1 MSALQ
6 WILVVLSWLVSVLIS
21 GAALVLASMFRG
33 SVSDSDRL
41 IGLVIGAVGV
51 LFLLLPGAG
60 TWLLA
65 KTERSGLGTGLLI
78 TAIVAGLAGVGLVL
92 GAIEAAARP

>member
-6 WILVVLSWLVSVLIS
+6 WVLVVVSWLVSLLIS

-33 SVSDSDRL
+33 SGDQSDRS

-51 LFLLLPGAG
+51 LFLLLPGVG

-65 KTERSGLGTGLLI
+65 KTERSALGTGLLLS
-78 TAIVAGLAGVGLVL
+78 AIVAGIAGVGLL
-92 GAIEAAARP
+92 WGAIEAAARP

>member
-6 WILVVLSWLVSVLIS
+6 WLLVVVSWLASLLIS

-33 SVSDSDRL
+33 SVDDSDRA

-51 LFLLLPGAG
+51 AFLLLPGAG
-60 TWLLA
+60 TWLVA

-78 TAIVAGLAGVGLVL
+78 SVIVAGIAGVGLL
-92 GAIEAAARP
+92 WGAIEAAARP

>member
-6 WILVVLSWLVSVLIS
+6 WILVVVSWLVSLLIS

-33 SVSDSDRL
+33 SGDSSDRT

-65 KTERSGLGTGLLI
+65 KTARTTLGTVLLI
-78 TAIVAGLAGVGLVL
+78 SAIVVGVAGVGVL
-92 GAIEAAARP
+92 WGAIEAAARP

>member
-60 TWLLA
+60 TLLA
-65 KTERSGLGTGLLI
+65 KTDRSGLGTGLLI